1 MEKLRRFNICTLNL
15 LFFSRSNNA
24 NNSIGGGGDSNSAE
38 SKNSRRSLR
47 KREGKSYNE
56 DGFDNLIFDDDNSAP
71 GSPIKGANKKTT
83 RQNSTKSNSNNPKMN
98 DNTTGNSNA
107 VNSNGDV
114 EMESEDDSDDDGP
127 LEPLPVPKVRKRISH
142 FLVQQQ
148 IFLFCIKSK
157 GKKKVIPTVKVVFGC
172 ISLMK

>member
-1 MEKLRRFNICTLNL
+1 MYAQFII
-15 LFFSRSNNA
+15 FSRSNNA

-127 LEPLPVPKVRKRISH
+127 LEPLPVPKVRKRIKS
-142 FLVQQQ
+142 FFSATTD
-148 IFLFCIKSK
+148 IFILHKVKRQKKSYSDRK
-157 GKKKVIPTVKVVFGC
+157 SCFQVYFSNEVSEKKPQ
-172 ISLMK
+172 

>member
-1 MEKLRRFNICTLNL
+1 
-15 LFFSRSNNA
+15 
-24 NNSIGGGGDSNSAE
+24 
-38 SKNSRRSLR
+38 
-47 KREGKSYNE
+47 
-56 DGFDNLIFDDDNSAP
+56 
-71 GSPIKGANKKTT
+71 
-83 RQNSTKSNSNNPKMN
+83 MN

-127 LEPLPVPKVRKRISH
+127 LEPLPVPKVRKKISH

-157 GKKKVIPTVKVVFGC
+157 GKKKLF
-172 ISLMK
+172 

>member
-1 MEKLRRFNICTLNL
+1 MTSKEQKHLYIVRSN
-15 LFFSRSNNA
+15 FSRSNNA
-24 NNSIGGGGDSNSAE
+24 NSIGDSDRANQ
-38 SKNSRRSLR
+38 RRSLR

-114 EMESEDDSDDDGP
+114 EMESEDDSDDD
-127 LEPLPVPKVRKRISH
+127 
-142 FLVQQQ
+142 
-148 IFLFCIKSK
+148 
-157 GKKKVIPTVKVVFGC
+157 
-172 ISLMK
+172 

>member
-83 RQNSTKSNSNNPKMN
+83 RQNSKSNSNPKIN
-98 DNTTGNSNA
+98 DTAN
-107 VNSNGDV
+107 VVSNGDV
-114 EMESEDDSDDDGP
+114 EMPSEDDSDDDGP
-127 LEPLPVPKVRKRISH
+127 LEPLPIPKVRKHFFWIIS
-142 FLVQQQ
+142 FYRD
-148 IFLFCIKSK
+148 
-157 GKKKVIPTVKVVFGC
+157 
-172 ISLMK
+172 